1 MKGRALCHVRRC
13 QKLQPNDIKVKT
25 TSPSNHKHTCTSHPT
40 SSNAL
45 SEQWIHENY
54 DLFIGYLKE
63 KFTGERLEKLL
74 KLYAEDNYGL
84 RASVAPASTF
94 KHFHNAHVGG
104 YLQHVM
110 NVDKASAG
118 AAKLFEAMGG
128 EIDFTEEERCM
139 AALSHDL
146 GKLGP
151 KEGEYYLPQTEEWAI
166 KKRGQ
171 MFMMNPKIQ
180 MWDVTDLAL
189 FILQEY
195 APSEGDVTTK
205 LSTACPSE
213 RVLLRQTPTMA
224 VSVPTQRTSST
235 GADRVSVREPVW
247 HQNQADTTRHRG
259 RTKTHQIDRTVEVT
273 RPAPLAGR
281 ETT

>member
-1 MKGRALCHVRRC
+1 MAR
-13 QKLQPNDIKVKT
+13 
-25 TSPSNHKHTCTSHPT
+25 PT
-40 SSNAL
+40 LHQGNELTDQQIDA
-45 SEQWIHENY
+45 NY
-54 DLFIGYLKE
+54 EFFMEYLKE
-63 KFTGERLEKLL
+63 KFSGDRLEKLL

-84 RASVAPASTF
+84 RASLAPASTF
-94 KHFHNAHVGG
+94 QHFHNAHIGG

-180 MWDVTDLAL
+180 HWDVTDLAL

-195 APSEGDVTTK
+195 GINLTWKETMAIK
-205 LSTACPSE
+205 LSDGVFADKNKPYYINNSDDG
-213 RVLLRQTPTMA
+213 RI
-224 VSVPTQRTSST
+224 RTSLPNVIHWGDWIACRAENS
-235 GADRVSVREPVW
+235 VW
-247 HQNQADTTRHRG
+247 HQA
-259 RTKTHQIDRTVEVT
+259 
-273 RPAPLAGR
+273 R
-281 ETT
+281 E